1 MKKKK
6 LLGLAALLSVLLT
19 ISLVVSF
26 GIVDT
31 SQFSLL
37 SAPGTAESTQTT
49 PVVFVDPDKIIGDY
63 QLDPGYQIGDKFQI
77 KLNISDVTDLYTWN
91 VKIVWNHTM
100 LNFTRIVSYGDFLA
114 RTTSPYGT
122 SRSFDIVSASNETGY
137 AAIAESILGGDYP
150 GISGNG
156 QLVTIEFL
164 IVGYGSTDLT
174 ISIDGQLPTQLLNSL
189 PYPTNIT
196 FTSIGSYFRNK
207 LAGDANGDKTVDIYD
222 AAAVSAHWYPGPPVG
237 PLGYY
242 RESDINLDGAVDL
255 YDAAAVSANW
265 NRNVP

>member
-6 LLGLAALLSVLLT
+6 LLGLAALLSVLLI

-31 SQFSLL
+31 SRFSLL

-49 PVVFVDPDKIIGDY
+49 ANVFVDPDKIIGDY
-63 QLDPGYQIGDKFQI
+63 QLDPGYKIGDKFQI
-77 KLNISDVTDLYTWN
+77 KLNISAVTDLYTWN
-91 VKIVWNHTM
+91 VKIAWNSTI

-114 RTTSPYGT
+114 RTTSPHGT
-122 SRSFDIVSASNETGY
+122 SRIFDIVSASNETGY
-137 AAIAESILGGDYP
+137 AAIAESILGDYP
-150 GISGNG
+150 GIGGNG
-156 QLVTIEFL
+156 TLVTIEFL

-174 ISIDGQLPTQLLNSL
+174 ISIDGQLPTQLLDS
-189 PYPTNIT
+189 PGTNIT

-242 RESDINLDGAVDL
+242 RESDINLDGEVGL